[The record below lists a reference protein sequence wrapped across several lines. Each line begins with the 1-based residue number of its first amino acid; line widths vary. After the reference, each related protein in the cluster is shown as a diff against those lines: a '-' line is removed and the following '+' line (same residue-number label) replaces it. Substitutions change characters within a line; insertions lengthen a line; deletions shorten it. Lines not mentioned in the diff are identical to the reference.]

1 MKWIT
6 QIGLCLICFTLI
18 AAKPKSPGLPP
29 GDMFFTMKG
38 QPYALERTFPGIVA
52 AFMFSDDQKVALNEA
67 YNETVGAPDIREQGA
82 SLKGKGANDAERESF
97 RKLMEDARA
106 ELAKEVASILTP
118 EQKALIPKIQA
129 AAEEAQK
136 KAREAFAAD
145 LGVKGE
151 KSKTPELQEKIRV
164 EAEDNFVQELE
175 KFLTPAQMEAARQA
189 AVAQK
194 EANEQARKK
203 KLGK

>member
-1 MKWIT
+1 MT
-6 QIGLCLICFTLI
+6 NRVALCLICVGLL
-18 AAKPKSPGLPP
+18 AAKGKTPGLPP

-38 QPYALERTFPGIVA
+38 QPYALERTFAGIVA
-52 AFMFSDDQKVALNEA
+52 AFMFTDDQKRDLNDA
-67 YNETVGAPDIREQGA
+67 YYETVGAPDIREQGA
-82 SLKGKGANDAERESF
+82 SLKQKGAGDAERETY
-97 RKLMEDARA
+97 RKMMEDARA
-106 ELAKEVASILTP
+106 ELKKDVETILTP

-136 KAREAFAAD
+136 KAREAFAAE

-151 KSKTPELQEKIRV
+151 KSRTPELQEKIRV
-164 EAEDNFVQELE
+164 EAEDIFVQELE
-175 KFLTPAQMEAARQA
+175 KFLTPAQMEAVRQA

-194 EANEQARKK
+194 EADEAARKK

>member
-1 MKWIT
+1 MNRSTRIA
-6 QIGLCLICFTLI
+6 ICLISIALL
-18 AAKPKSPGLPP
+18 AAKGKTPGLPP

-38 QPYALERTFPGIVA
+38 QPYALERTFPGITA
-52 AFMFSDDQKVALNEA
+52 AFMFTDDQKRDLNDA
-67 YNETVGAPDIREQGA
+67 YYETVGAPDIREQGA
-82 SLKGKGANDAERESF
+82 ALKGKGASDAERESY

-106 ELAKEVASILTP
+106 ELKKDVETILTAD
-118 EQKALIPKIQA
+118 QKALIPKIQA

-136 KAREAFAAD
+136 KAREALAAD

-151 KSKTPELQEKIRV
+151 KSKTPELQEKLRV
-164 EAEDNFVQELE
+164 EAEDMFVQELE
-175 KFLTPAQMEAARQA
+175 KFLTPAQMEAVRQA

-194 EANEQARKK
+194 EADEQARKK